1 MADYLQQAA
10 YNFALG
16 DKNPPH
22 RQRETPIESEEKSR

>member
-16 DKNPPH
+16 DKTPLID
-22 RQRETPIESEEKSR
+22 RERDTNRNWGEI